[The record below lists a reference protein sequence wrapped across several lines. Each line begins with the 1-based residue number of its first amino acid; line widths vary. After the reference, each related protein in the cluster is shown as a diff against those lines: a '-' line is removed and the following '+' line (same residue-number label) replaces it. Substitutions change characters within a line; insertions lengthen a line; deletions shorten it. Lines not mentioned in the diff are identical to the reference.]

1 MAAKPGNDWAGHDLA
16 DLLGI
21 KPRNMLTQLAEW
33 ARLGLLAKTGP
44 GRYALPSPADAPG
57 PLPTSRHDVID
68 TRRLSLTT
76 RHWSPQ
82 AMREQP

>member
-1 MAAKPGNDWAGHDLA
+1 MSGHDAEQHDDGQNARAAFSLQELVNAKPGGDRAGHELA

-33 ARLGLLAKTGP
+33 ARLGLLTKTGP

-57 PLPTSRHDVID
+57 P
-68 TRRLSLTT
+68 
-76 RHWSPQ
+76 
-82 AMREQP
+82 

>member
-1 MAAKPGNDWAGHDLA
+1 MAAKPGGDWAGYELA

-33 ARLGLLAKTGP
+33 ARLGLLTKTGH

-57 PLPTSRHDVID
+57 P
-68 TRRLSLTT
+68 
-76 RHWSPQ
+76 
-82 AMREQP
+82 